1 MWLLFAWKD
10 APSGGALDCRG
21 VVSDFDEASRI
32 MRAQGYTDGHIA
44 TVFPAYETAS
54 GQGQPRVLVTANWT
68 EIDGAPGWYQSS
80 VSQFWPADGSG
91 PFDILPG
98 GAKA

>member
-1 MWLLFAWKD
+1 VADFA
-10 APSGGALDCRG
+10 
-21 VVSDFDEASRI
+21 EATRI
-32 MRAQGYTDGHIA
+32 MRAHGFTVGHIA
-44 TVFPAYETAS
+44 DVFPAYKAAGGAEKA
-54 GQGQPRVLVTANWT
+54 RLLVTANWT